1 MAYGRNFS
9 EYFSSSSDFL
19 FALGTNWFFV
29 YEHML
34 LLIESLTTTRLGFW
48 LYIHFLHEICTRA
61 RTHFSPEND
70 QSSGQNW
77 IFLRIFCILL
87 LCNLTTRT
95 NERICW
101 AKTSRIAVS
110 SLVSHKINTYNVAN
124 STLKVDRTLTNKT
137 VFVFDLYRQVC
148 VCVFLFLISL

>member
-1 MAYGRNFS
+1 MCVCVFFFFLNLQKHLIVPTNDRVHSFLFFFSLKTNAKTGVRRMAYGRNFS

-77 IFLRIFCILL
+77 IFLRIFCIF
-87 LCNLTTRT
+87 
-95 NERICW
+95 
-101 AKTSRIAVS
+101 A
-110 SLVSHKINTYNVAN
+110 SL
-124 STLKVDRTLTNKT
+124 
-137 VFVFDLYRQVC
+137 
-148 VCVFLFLISL
+148 